1 MNHRALTLPEDTAPE
16 RLDRALARAWPD
28 LSRSRLQAFV
38 RDGRV
43 TVDGATTL
51 DPSAKVAGGAAIG
64 LSEPPP
70 LPAEPSAEAIA
81 LYVVH
86 EDADLIVIDKPA
98 GLVVHPAAG
107 HESGTLVNALLALCG
122 DSLSGIGGVKRPGI
136 VHRLDKDTTGLMVV
150 AKNDRA
156 HAGLAAQFADHGRS
170 GPLERAYRALVWGAP
185 EPREGTVRTGIARST
200 QHRERMAAVAEGQ
213 GRIAVTR
220 YTVEERWPDAAEP
233 LAGLVRCELET
244 GRTHQIRVHM
254 AHAGHPLLGDALYGS
269 GFKTKANRLDDDAR
283 TALEQLSRQALH
295 AAVLGFEH
303 PTTGRHLRF
312 ESPLPADME
321 RLLRELRRLADD
333 GAATPGHARQVGAR
347 AHTKT
352 RHAR

>member
-1 MNHRALTLPEDTAPE
+1 
-16 RLDRALARAWPD
+16 
-28 LSRSRLQAFV
+28 
-38 RDGRV
+38 
-43 TVDGATTL
+43 
-51 DPSAKVAGGAAIG
+51 
-64 LSEPPP
+64 
-70 LPAEPSAEAIA
+70 
-81 LYVVH
+81 
-86 EDADLIVIDKPA
+86 
-98 GLVVHPAAG
+98 
-107 HESGTLVNALLALCG
+107 
-122 DSLSGIGGVKRPGI
+122 

-283 TALEQLSRQALH
+283 TALEQLSRQAFARRRARLR
-295 AAVLGFEH
+295 APDDRRDAPFRECDA
-303 PTTGRHLRF
+303 GRH
-312 ESPLPADME
+312 
-321 RLLRELRRLADD
+321 
-333 GAATPGHARQVGAR
+333 GAAGDSSQDGGRRGCDTRPRGAGSCASAHQTPPRALEPTEHQASALAAGAEASYKRRFTGSPRTWGPERARQS
-347 AHTKT
+347 
-352 RHAR
+352 